1 MAECLLPKQ
10 DVAGSNPVSRS
21 ISLLCRRRCLA
32 AAPVQYDDA
41 TVVLR
46 VLRVFAVASIL
57 VIGLTARAV
66 TAVQADTN
74 ELAGDPPPAVA
85 DLPPADLG
93 EQPPTDPP
101 PTEPPPVAVEPP
113 PAEPPGPA
121 PTDTPS
127 TDTPLTDTPSTD
139 TPPDPPVA
147 AEPLPTA
154 SDAPSPSDE
163 EVPHSTSP
171 DPFPATGDP
180 TVSDPSAAEAIP
192 PLPSALPSPVA
203 VSPLA
208 EDPPQPE
215 TATAPTD
222 PRDASKPIVGE
233 RVEPVSRVASAPAAS
248 GAGHAHAPA
257 AVPPAETSRSVELR
271 AARHLTRL
279 VLPDHLE
286 PATAGLVAGLAVANQ
301 APASVAV
308 AIEFGRAGGGW
319 AGGIVFNL
327 WLRRKLRERP
337 MSQRQLA
344 ALSGVDHSTISRLLR
359 DDRTP
364 SLETATKLARALRNV
379 QGESDTADY
388 FDRAPEETLFPARRV
403 EMALRSDGL
412 LDDEEV
418 RRLMN
423 LYLAARR
430 KRQMT
435 ASSNELSSTGRRS
448 APARGPTRAAPDSR
462 R

>member
-1 MAECLLPKQ
+1 M
-10 DVAGSNPVSRS
+10 
-21 ISLLCRRRCLA
+21 
-32 AAPVQYDDA
+32 QYDDA

-46 VLRVFAVASIL
+46 VLRIFAVASIL
-57 VIGLTARAV
+57 AIGLTARGIS
-66 TAVQADTN
+66 AVQADTN
-74 ELAGDPPPAVA
+74 DVAGDPPPAVA

-101 PTEPPPVAVEPP
+101 LTDTPPVPVVPP
-113 PAEPPGPA
+113 SAEPPGPA

-127 TDTPLTDTPSTD
+127 TDTPPTDTPPTD

-147 AEPLPTA
+147 AEPSPTA
-154 SDAPSPSDE
+154 SDAPSPNDE
-163 EVPHSTSP
+163 EVPDSTSP
-171 DPFPATGDP
+171 DPSPATGDP
-180 TVSDPSAAEAIP
+180 TISDPSAAETVP

-208 EDPPQPE
+208 EDPPQ
-215 TATAPTD
+215 TATAATPTD
-222 PRDASKPIVGE
+222 PRHASKPIVGE
-233 RVEPVSRVASAPAAS
+233 RVEPISRVASAPAAS
-248 GAGHAHAPA
+248 AAGQHAHAPA
-257 AVPPAETSRSVELR
+257 VLPPAETSLSVEPR
-271 AARHLTRL
+271 AAPHLTRL
-279 VLPDHLE
+279 VLPDDLE
-286 PATAGLVAGLAVANQ
+286 PATAGFVAGLAVANQ

-388 FDRAPEETLFPARRV
+388 FDRGPEETLFPARRV

-435 ASSNELSSTGRRS
+435 ASSNELSSTGRPS
-448 APARGPTRAAPDSR
+448 APARGPRRVAPDSR

>member
-1 MAECLLPKQ
+1 M
-10 DVAGSNPVSRS
+10 
-21 ISLLCRRRCLA
+21 
-32 AAPVQYDDA
+32 QYDEA

-57 VIGLTARAV
+57 AIGLTARAV
-66 TAVQADTN
+66 TAAQADTN
-74 ELAGDPPPAVA
+74 DVAGDPPPAVA
-85 DLPPADLG
+85 DLPPAGLD

-113 PAEPPGPA
+113 SAEPLGPA

-127 TDTPLTDTPSTD
+127 TDTPLTESPSTD
-139 TPPDPPVA
+139 TPSTDPPVA

-154 SDAPSPSDE
+154 SDAPSPNDE
-163 EVPHSTSP
+163 EVPPSTSP
-171 DPFPATGDP
+171 DPSPATGDP
-180 TVSDPSAAEAIP
+180 TVSDPSAAEAVP

-208 EDPPQPE
+208 EDPPQ
-215 TATAPTD
+215 TATAPTPTD

-257 AVPPAETSRSVELR
+257 ALPPAETSRSVEPR
-271 AARHLTRL
+271 AAPHLTGL
-279 VLPDHLE
+279 VLPDDLE
-286 PATAGLVAGLAVANQ
+286 PATAGFVAGLAVANQ

-423 LYLAARR
+423 IYLAARR
-430 KRQMT
+430 KRQAT
-435 ASSNELSSTGRRS
+435 ASSNELSSTGRPS
-448 APARGPTRAAPDSR
+448 GPARDPTRAAPDSR

>member
-1 MAECLLPKQ
+1 
-10 DVAGSNPVSRS
+10 
-21 ISLLCRRRCLA
+21 
-32 AAPVQYDDA
+32 VQYDEP

-46 VLRVFAVASIL
+46 VLRIFAVASIFA
-57 VIGLTARAV
+57 IGLTARAV
-66 TAVQADTN
+66 TAVQADTDDVG
-74 ELAGDPPPAVA
+74 GDPPPAVA
-85 DLPPADLG
+85 DLPPAGLD
-93 EQPPTDPP
+93 EQP
-101 PTEPPPVAVEPP
+101 PTEPPPAAVEPP
-113 PAEPPGPA
+113 SAEPLEPA
-121 PTDTPS
+121 PTDTTSTDTPLIDSPPTDTPS
-127 TDTPLTDTPSTD
+127 TDTPST
-139 TPPDPPVA
+139 DPPVA

-154 SDAPSPSDE
+154 SDALSPSDE
-163 EVPHSTSP
+163 EVPDSTASP
-171 DPFPATGDP
+171 DPSAAIGDP
-180 TVSDPSAAEAIP
+180 AVSDPSAAEAVP

-203 VSPLA
+203 VSPLL
-208 EDPPQPE
+208 EDPPH
-215 TATAPTD
+215 TATRTTSTD
-222 PRDASKPIVGE
+222 SRDSSKPIVGE
-233 RVEPVSRVASAPAAS
+233 RVSRVASAPVVS
-248 GAGHAHAPA
+248 GAGQHPYAPA
-257 AVPPAETSRSVELR
+257 AVPLAEASRSLEPR
-271 AARHLTRL
+271 AAPHLTRL
-279 VLPDHLE
+279 VLPDDLE
-286 PATAGLVAGLAVANQ
+286 PATAGFVAGLAVANQ

-423 LYLAARR
+423 IYLAARR
-430 KRQMT
+430 KHQAT
-435 ASSNELSSTGRRS
+435 ASSNELSSTGRPS
-448 APARGPTRAAPDSR
+448 APARDPTRAAPDSR